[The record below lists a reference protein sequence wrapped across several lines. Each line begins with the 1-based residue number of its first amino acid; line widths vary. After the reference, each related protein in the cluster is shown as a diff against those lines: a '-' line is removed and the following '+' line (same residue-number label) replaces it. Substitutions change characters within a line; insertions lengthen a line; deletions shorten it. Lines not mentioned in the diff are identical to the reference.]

1 MGGEVV
7 SVVSIKVA
15 MLVLL
20 AWAAP
25 KSDAPALVQA
35 RDLYNHTE
43 YQQSLKV
50 LDGIAVKDAAAWA
63 LIGRNH
69 YMEGDFKKAAES
81 LEKAAVAD
89 PGNAE
94 YALWLG
100 RAFGR
105 RAETSSPFTAPGLAG
120 KARQYFERAVQLNP
134 KYLEALN
141 DLFEYYLDAPGFL
154 GGGSDKASAI
164 AARIAAI
171 DPSEGHWANAKLAE
185 KHKQFAGAE
194 EQLRRAIASSPH
206 QVGRVIDLARFLAR
220 RGRIQEADQ
229 SFARAEAIEPNS
241 PSLMYAR
248 AETYIETKR
257 KLDVAK
263 DLLKRYL
270 SSPLTPDDPPRSD
283 AVKLLRQVEG
293 D

>member
-1 MGGEVV
+1 
-7 SVVSIKVA
+7 
-15 MLVLL
+15 MLVLGLGCAAL
-20 AWAAP
+20 AGDTP
-25 KSDAPALVQA
+25 DLVQA
-35 RDLYNHTE
+35 RNLYNHTE

-50 LDGIAVKDAAAWA
+50 LEQIAVKDAGVWA

-69 YMEGDFKKAAES
+69 YMEGDYKKATEA

-89 PGNAE
+89 PANAA

-105 RAETSSPFTAPGLAG
+105 RAETASPFTAPGYAG
-120 KARQYFERAVQLNP
+120 KARQYFERSVHLNP

-141 DLFEYYLDAPGFL
+141 DLFEYYLEAPGFL
-154 GGGSDKASAI
+154 GGGSDKASAT

-171 DPSEGHWANAKLAE
+171 DPAEGYWASAKLAE

-220 RGRIQEADQ
+220 QGRIQEADQ
-229 SFARAEAIEPNS
+229 SFTRAEAIEPNS
-241 PSLMYAR
+241 PSLMYAK
-248 AETYIETKR
+248 AATYIETKR

-263 DLLKRYL
+263 ELLKRYL
-270 SSPLTPDDPPRSD
+270 SSALTPDDPPRAD
-283 AVKLLRQVEG
+283 AVKLLRQAEG
-293 D
+293 G